1 MKSVWNMISISH
13 IQFGWVGI
21 KDHSSVRFEV
31 EKLLGKYSPDQSTQL
46 NTISLTVE
54 AMFSTS

>member
-1 MKSVWNMISISH
+1 MISISH